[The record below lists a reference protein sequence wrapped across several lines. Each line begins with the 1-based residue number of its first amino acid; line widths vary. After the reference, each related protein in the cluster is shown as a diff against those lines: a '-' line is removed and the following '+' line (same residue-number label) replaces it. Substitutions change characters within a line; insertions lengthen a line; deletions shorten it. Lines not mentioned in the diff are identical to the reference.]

1 MTPILRKSKEA
12 AKHIMK
18 SSRSYRDNRPINSGS
33 RFLRSRGG
41 RGRRLFL
48 TSRSRLASLAR
59 GSHLAGNDHRG
70 SRDHHTLVS
79 VRYASWFNRSDSP
92 YSKYSVQYKMYHDL
106 LSSSVLIIMFFLQ
119 RIWQSW
125 ARCSCSSRSICSG
138 LHAYHATSITSIA
151 SLCCTSSL
159 RFFTSTATATQIL

>member
-18 SSRSYRDNRPINSGS
+18 SRSYRDNRPVNNSH

-59 GSHLAGNDHRG
+59 GSHLGSNEHRG
-70 SRDHHTLVS
+70 SRDHHHH
-79 VRYASWFNRSDSP
+79 RYATWFNRSDSP
-92 YSKYSVQYKMYHDL
+92 YSKYVC
-106 LSSSVLIIMFFLQ
+106 VLTYVVNLIYYF
-119 RIWQSW
+119 
-125 ARCSCSSRSICSG
+125 
-138 LHAYHATSITSIA
+138 
-151 SLCCTSSL
+151 
-159 RFFTSTATATQIL
+159 